1 MLKWMPSRY
10 TIRQC
15 ACRERSRHASNCC
28 VRVWLSR
35 LMVLATSSNS
45 HQRLGH
51 FSHLMGTCPGHE
63 HLRQSFGNVRF
74 SMVAHFVKTQKP
86 SEIRATLLL
95 FRCYVFSMDFVSA
108 L

>member
-1 MLKWMPSRY
+1 MLLQRPLPPCVKLLG
-10 TIRQC
+10 
-15 ACRERSRHASNCC
+15 ERLVETTDRTRAGSH
-28 VRVWLSR
+28 
-35 LMVLATSSNS
+35 S